1 MRRILIAGS
10 YIPTRQALALI
21 LQRAGWEVDCVLTS
35 HDTLAALARRTYD
48 VLLVD
53 IDITPGD
60 SWSFLSTLQ
69 RAPHH
74 PPVVALT
81 GTENAC
87 GAQAHTLGIK
97 VVLPKPVRRS
107 TLLAGVR
114 AALANPWGQTRCFL
128 C

>member
-1 MRRILIAGS
+1 MWRILVAGS
-10 YIPTRQALALI
+10 YIPTRQALAII

-53 IDITPGD
+53 INITPGD
-60 SWSFLSTLQ
+60 CLYLFTTLQ
-69 RAPHH
+69 KAPHR
-74 PPVVALT
+74 PPVVALA
-81 GTENAC
+81 GTESAC
-87 GAQAHTLGIK
+87 GEQAHTLGIK
-97 VVLPKPVRRS
+97 VVLPKPVSRS

-114 AALANPWGQTRCFL
+114 AALEHPWGQTRCFL

>member
-1 MRRILIAGS
+1 MQRILIAGS

-35 HDTLAALARRTYD
+35 HDTLAALAQRTYD

-53 IDITPGD
+53 IDSTPGD
-60 SWSFLSTLQ
+60 RWSFLTTLQ
-69 RAPHH
+69 RAPQH
-74 PPVVALT
+74 PPVVALA
-81 GTENAC
+81 GTENTC
-87 GAQAHTLGIK
+87 REQVHTLGIK

-114 AALANPWGQTRCFL
+114 AALATP
-128 C
+128 

>member
-1 MRRILIAGS
+1 MRRILVAGS

-21 LQRAGWEVDCVLTS
+21 LRRAGWEVDCVLTG
-35 HDTLAALARRTYD
+35 HDTLVALARRTYD

-60 SWSFLSTLQ
+60 SVYLLTTLQ

-74 PPVVALT
+74 PPVVALA

-87 GAQAHTLGIK
+87 GEQAHTLGIK
-97 VVLPKPVRRS
+97 VVLPKPVSRS

-114 AALANPWGQTRCFL
+114 AALENP
-128 C
+128 